1 MRSDGARAAK
11 GGRNVADKELEQ
23 GQSLESTD
31 KSLYVEIAPGVYALA
46 VLAVAAVGT
55 TQVSASNPVPVQE
68 V

>member
-1 MRSDGARAAK
+1 
-11 GGRNVADKELEQ
+11 VADKELEQ